1 MRNIVA
7 PSDTSITHGDS
18 AGGGHRAT
26 GKPSVSSSIEHL
38 VDSSQGVITNRIDLA
53 LLEGQE
59 WLSRTLRVA
68 ALVGFGMVL
77 AAAAWFAVA
86 ACLVLLVPPDV
97 DLVVRLALFGL
108 LNGAA
113 AVGLVAL
120 AMLGQPEIR
129 ERPNGHMSSTTGEP

>member
-1 MRNIVA
+1 VA
-7 PSDTSITHGDS
+7 LTDTPITHDDS
-18 AGGGHRAT
+18 AGGRRT
-26 GKPSVSSSIEHL
+26 TDEPSVSSSIEHL
-38 VDSSQGVITNRIDLA
+38 VDSSQGVITHRIDLA

-86 ACLVLLVPPDV
+86 AYLVLLVTPDAN
-97 DLVVRLALFGL
+97 LGARLALFGL

-120 AMLGQPEIR
+120 ALRGQPEIR
-129 ERPNGHMSSTTGEP
+129 ARPNGHVSSTTGEP